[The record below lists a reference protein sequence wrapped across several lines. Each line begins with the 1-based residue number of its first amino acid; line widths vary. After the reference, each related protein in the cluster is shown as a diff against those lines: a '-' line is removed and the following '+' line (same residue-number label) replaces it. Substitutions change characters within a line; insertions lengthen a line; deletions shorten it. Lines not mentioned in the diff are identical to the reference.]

1 MTIMQAVLY
10 PPLDDEEEDYDNQ
23 HPTISNKSSS
33 NNSCSNTAG
42 VVPNL
47 MSPEL
52 RARFETLKRLRDE
65 SNVCHATDNNDN
77 EDDEEE
83 ETSERGEESPSNR
96 RRLELATETA
106 LAAEAEIARM
116 HQAVAELEGLLHDNE
131 RNNNLDEDDDSG
143 NDEEEEELF
152 DDDEDADYCPPGKPV
167 AMISFPRLPQV
178 VVFDEDPRASDPTF
192 HDIKGEQGDTN
203 LLE

>member
-10 PPLDDEEEDYDNQ
+10 PPLDDEEDYDNQ
-23 HPTISNKSSS
+23 HPTISNNSSS
-33 NNSCSNTAG
+33 NNSCNNTAG

-52 RARFETLKRLRDE
+52 QARFETLKRLRDE
-65 SNVCHATDNNDN
+65 NNLCHETNNDDDDDKD
-77 EDDEEE
+77 DDER
-83 ETSERGEESPSNR
+83 ERGKDSPSNR

-106 LAAEAEIARM
+106 LAAKAEIARM

-131 RNNNLDEDDDSG
+131 RNNNLGDDEEEDESG
-143 NDEEEEELF
+143 NDEEEELI
-152 DDDEDADYCPPGKPV
+152 DDDEEADYCPPGKPV

-178 VVFDEDPRASDPTF
+178 VVFDEDPHASDQTY
-192 HDIKGEQGDTN
+192 HDIMGEKGETH
-203 LLE
+203 L